1 MIDFMQMSNEFLA
14 SKLASNRAD
23 GTLVWYRCMFDAYV
37 EWTNASGYSDSDLAD
52 HDTLIEYLTASRG
65 QGLKEDTV
73 LGRYRALRALFRWCE
88 RRGHLEDGNPFDLID
103 APTTTSKLPK
113 AITSREMER
122 LCASIQGDSW
132 HAQRDRLIIQFL
144 FFTGVRVG
152 ELCRLTLADVDL
164 ERRTVRLVRSKTHRE
179 GFVPFPK
186 SLAIEL
192 AHWIATV
199 RPDADTP
206 ALFVGESQDKPLGPL
221 AKGGVTEML
230 RRRCKAGGMKVYRPH
245 AFRHGCAVA
254 IIQRGG
260 DISLVQRIL
269 GHTDTRTS
277 MIYLRFDTDHIKDLY
292 DRVFS

>member
-23 GTLVWYRCMFDAYV
+23 GTLIWYRCMFDQYI
-37 EWTNASGYSDSDLAD
+37 EWTNASGYSDSDLAH
-52 HDTLIEYLTASRG
+52 HDTLVEYLTASRG

-88 RRGHLEDGNPFDLID
+88 RRGHLEDGNPFDLIE

-113 AITSREMER
+113 AISWREMER
-122 LCASIQGDSW
+122 LCASIRGDSW

-144 FFTGVRVG
+144 FFTGVRVS

-164 ERRTVRLVRSKTHRE
+164 ERRSLRVQRYKTHSQ
-179 GFVPFPK
+179 GFVPIAK
-186 SLAIEL
+186 SLATEL
-192 AHWIATV
+192 AHWIENV

-206 ALFVGESQDKPLGPL
+206 ALFVGEGQNKPLAPL
-221 AKGGVTEML
+221 AKVGVTEML
-230 RRRCKAGGMKVYRPH
+230 RRRCKAAGMKIYRPH

-260 DISLVQRIL
+260 DVSLVQRVL
-269 GHTDTRTS
+269 GHSDSRTS
-277 MIYLRFDTDHIKDLY
+277 LIYLRFDVEHIKELY
-292 DRVFS
+292 DRVFG

>member
-23 GTLVWYRCMFDAYV
+23 ATLVWYRSMFSSYL
-37 EWTNASGYSDSDLAD
+37 EWADVSGYSDSDLAD
-52 HDTLIEYLTASRG
+52 HDTLVEFLAASAG

-88 RRGHLEDGNPFDLID
+88 RRGHLDDGNPFDLIE

-113 AITSREMER
+113 AITWREMER
-122 LCASIQGDSW
+122 LCASIRGDSW
-132 HAQRDRLIIQFL
+132 REQRDRLIIQFL

-164 ERRTVRLVRSKTHRE
+164 ERRTVRLFRSKTHRE
-179 GFVPFPK
+179 GFAPFPS
-186 SLAIEL
+186 SLTTEL

-221 AKGGVTEML
+221 AKAGVTEML
-230 RRRCKAGGMKVYRPH
+230 RRRCKAAGMKTYRPH

-260 DISLVQRIL
+260 DVSLVQRVL

-277 MIYLRFDTDHIKDLY
+277 MIYLRFDVEQLRGLY
-292 DRVFS
+292 DRIFD

>member
-1 MIDFMQMSNEFLA
+1 MIDFMTMSNEFLA

-23 GTLVWYRCMFDAYV
+23 VTLVWYRCMFAAYAQWADA
-37 EWTNASGYSDSDLAD
+37 NGYSDSDLTD
-52 HDTLIEYLTASRG
+52 HDTLVEYLAASHT

-88 RRGHLEDGNPFDLID
+88 RRGHLEEGNPFDLIE

-113 AITSREMER
+113 AITWREMEK
-122 LCASIQGDSW
+122 LCASIRGDSW
-132 HAQRDRLIIQFL
+132 REQRDRLIIQFL

-152 ELCRLTLADVDL
+152 ELCRLMLADVDL

-186 SLAIEL
+186 SLATEL
-192 AHWIATV
+192 AHWIEHV
-199 RPDADTP
+199 RPDAPMP
-206 ALFVGESQDKPLGPL
+206 ALFVGEGQGKPLGPL
-221 AKGGVTEML
+221 TKVGVTEVL
-230 RRRCKAGGMKVYRPH
+230 RRRCKAAGMKIYRAH
-245 AFRHGCAVA
+245 SFRHGCAVA

-260 DISLVQRIL
+260 DISLVQRVL

-277 MIYLRFDTDHIKDLY
+277 MIYLRFDVDHIKELY
-292 DRVFS
+292 DRVFG

>member
-1 MIDFMQMSNEFLA
+1 MDLQQYMIAFLDQ
-14 SKLASNRAD
+14 KCASNRAD
-23 GTLVWYRCMFDAYV
+23 GTLVWYRCMFDAYL
-37 EWTNASGYSDSDLAD
+37 EWTNASGYSESDLAD
-52 HDTLIEYLTASRG
+52 HDTLVEYLAASRG

-73 LGRYRALRALFRWCE
+73 LGRYRALRALFRWCKQ
-88 RRGHLEDGNPFDLID
+88 RGHLEDGNPFDLID

-113 AITSREMER
+113 AISWREMER
-122 LCASIQGDSW
+122 LCASIQSDSW

-164 ERRTVRLVRSKTHRE
+164 ERRTVRLVRSKTHSE

-186 SLAIEL
+186 SLATEL
-192 AHWIATV
+192 AYWIATV
-199 RPDADTP
+199 RPDTDTP

-221 AKGGVTEML
+221 ARGGVTEML
-230 RRRCKAGGMKVYRPH
+230 RRRCKAAGMKIYRPH

-254 IIQRGG
+254 IVQRGG
-260 DISLVQRIL
+260 DVSLVQRIL